1 VVKLFGRIDVLVMC
15 RSEGTSSSSG
25 RSGLNVAAL
34 VGTIEELSQTSRT
47 RSLIREQFETTFFSV
62 VNVIKSVLPLM
73 RKARNGHIIV
83 LTGISE

>member
-1 VVKLFGRIDVLVMC
+1 MWFI
-15 RSEGTSSSSG
+15 E
-25 RSGLNVAAL
+25 SGLLGLKAVAL

-47 RSLIREQFETTFFSV
+47 RSLVREQFETTFFSV